1 MPAMDPNLESPRQL
15 MVSTAWGV
23 FGTFG
28 LAFAATGFSRADLW
42 TGLLGF
48 GCIVAGY
55 IAHIIINRL
64 HHTGFTPG
72 EVALGFVAFAVSA
85 TSFAISWM
93 LTPAFPLVNVAIG
106 LSGFVAIVAVFVFYT
121 VAVHGVR
128 GSIALIDS
136 ARRPSRGSARRGAG
150 ARLG

>member
-1 MPAMDPNLESPRQL
+1 MPAIDPDRKSQRQL
-15 MVSTAWGV
+15 LVSTTWGI

-55 IAHIIINRL
+55 IAHIIINHL
-64 HHTGFTPG
+64 HHTGFTAG

-85 TSFAISWM
+85 TSFALSWVF
-93 LTPAFPLVNVAIG
+93 TPVFPLVNVAIG
-106 LSGFVAIVAVFVFYT
+106 LSGFVAILAVFVFYM
-121 VAVHGVR
+121 VVVHGVR
-128 GSIALIDS
+128 GSIVLIDS
-136 ARRPSRGSARRGAG
+136 VRRP
-150 ARLG
+150 